1 MGALL
6 VLQVVAGAPGSRLI
20 DLVVPPQALVQQ
32 DSSRA
37 ALRLHGNYYITK
49 QVGWLLLQLFGFFF
63 CRFLQVCCT
72 SSCQHCCFITS

>member
-1 MGALL
+1 MCSCALL
-6 VLQVVAGAPGSRLI
+6 LLLLLLLLLIVLQVVAGAPGSRLI

-49 QVGWLLLQLFGFFF
+49 QVG
-63 CRFLQVCCT
+63 RCT
-72 SSCQHCCFITS
+72 AAGTQHSRMAGAA